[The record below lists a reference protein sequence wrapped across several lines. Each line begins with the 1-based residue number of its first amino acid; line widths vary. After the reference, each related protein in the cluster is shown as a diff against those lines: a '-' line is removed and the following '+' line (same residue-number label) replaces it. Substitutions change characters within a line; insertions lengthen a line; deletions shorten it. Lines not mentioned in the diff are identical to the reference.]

1 MSEANICNL
10 SLGRLQVG
18 QAISSLNDT
27 GSVATICARF
37 YHQCRQEVLRAFP
50 WSFASI
56 YEVLA
61 QEADQSY
68 PGWAYVYGYPVQAL
82 RLWAVSDIS
91 GIRSTVSYYGTRAS
105 RETYDQ
111 SLRFQ
116 MPYKIALRADHEG
129 RVILSD
135 MPNAYGYFTFNVT
148 NTTVY
153 PPDFNSVLAW
163 RLAMEVGGPLKAK
176 RELISDATQQYV
188 AWMGRASATDMNEGR
203 DDVAPESESISCR
216 Y

>member
-1 MSEANICNL
+1 MSEATICNL
-10 SLGRLQVG
+10 ALGRLHIG
-18 QAISSLNDT
+18 QAIGALADT
-27 GSVATICARF
+27 GTVATLCARF

-50 WSFASI
+50 WSFASTA
-56 YEVLA
+56 EALA
-61 QEADQSY
+61 QEADQTY
-68 PGWAYVYGYPVQAL
+68 PGWRYVYGYPVSAL
-82 RLWAVSDIS
+82 RLWSVSDSS

-116 MPYKIALRADHEG
+116 MPFKVALRADHAG

-135 MPNAYGYFTFNVT
+135 MPTAYGFFTYNVT
-148 NTTVY
+148 NTAVY

-176 RELISDATQQYV
+176 RELISDATQQYI
-188 AWMGRASATDMNEGR
+188 AWMSRASATDMNEGR
-203 DDVAPESESISCR
+203 DDVASESESISCR